1 MSRSTAISL
10 PLGIRNNDYNL
21 NIPRYVDT
29 FEAEEEIDLNAV
41 AQEIRDLEGKVAEI
55 DKTIADFCKEL
66 GIDAPFAFV
75 EGISNGAKDKV

>member
-1 MSRSTAISL
+1 GVEKYSYIATL
-10 PLGIRNNDYNL
+10 EEIRNNDYNL

-75 EGISNGAKDKV
+75 EGNK